1 MTNLAIKKTNTRT
14 VSWPKFL
21 VWELWLPASLLLAWW
36 AFSAS
41 SKDRYWIPLSE
52 ILTVFFQDVLF
63 GEASHH
69 IIPSMINLVLGLG
82 IGLVLGIIL
91 GTLIG
96 SSQRLERATRP
107 FLEVSRAI
115 PPIALIP
122 VAISVFGIGSSGKI
136 WLIAFAALWPVLLNT
151 VEGVR
156 SVEPAL
162 LEMSRGYR
170 IPQNMVWRL
179 VKLPAAMP
187 QIMVGIRWSVSLA
200 IIVMVSSE
208 MFSATEG
215 IGFYLTMSQK
225 TFAISETWAATI
237 LLGLIGYLA
246 NLAVRLLEYRLLAWH
261 RGRREATQ

>member
-1 MTNLAIKKTNTRT
+1 MTSLATKSTKPQRI
-14 VSWPKFL
+14 SWPIL
-21 VWELWLPASLLLAWW
+21 LAWELWLPVLLLAAWW
-36 AFSAS
+36 VFSAS
-41 SKDRYWIPLSE
+41 STDKYWIPLSQM
-52 ILTVFFQDVLF
+52 LTVFFQDILF
-63 GEASHH
+63 GDAAKH
-69 IIPSMINLVLGLG
+69 ILPSLTNLGVGLSIGLILGVVLG
-82 IGLVLGIIL
+82 
-91 GTLIG
+91 TFIG
-96 SSQRLERATRP
+96 SSAKLDRATRP

-162 LEMSRGYR
+162 LDMTHSYR
-170 IPQNMVWRL
+170 IPPSMVWRFI
-179 VKLPAAMP
+179 KLPAAMP

-208 MFSATEG
+208 MFSATKG

-246 NLAVRLLEYRLLAWH
+246 NLAVRLVEYRLLAWH

>member
-1 MTNLAIKKTNTRT
+1 MKSPRISAPQLLA
-14 VSWPKFL
+14 
-21 VWELWLPASLLLAWW
+21 WELWLPLLLLTTWW
-36 AFSAS
+36 LLSAAS
-41 SKDRYWIPLSE
+41 TDKYWPPLAE
-52 ILTVFFQDVLF
+52 ILTVLLHDVLF
-63 GEASHH
+63 GDAAKH
-69 IIPSMINLVLGLG
+69 ILPSLANLGAGLG
-82 IGLVLGIIL
+82 IGVLLGIVL

-96 SSQRLERATRP
+96 SSARLEMATRP

-162 LEMSRGYR
+162 KDMTRSYR
-170 IPQNMVWRL
+170 IPRTMIWQYI
-179 VKLPAAMP
+179 KLPSAMP

-208 MFSATEG
+208 MFSATQG

-246 NLAVRLLEYRLLAWH
+246 NLAVRILEYRLLAWH